1 MREGYVCEKG
11 GSAPGD
17 AGPLVAYYLI
27 ALHSQHTLADESI
40 PSNHVQLGKIQFDS
54 VARQKHTHI
63 AVLVLYYY

>member
-1 MREGYVCEKG
+1 MFVRKEAALRVMRV
-11 GSAPGD
+11 
-17 AGPLVAYYLI
+17 LVAYYLI

-63 AVLVLYYY
+63 AVLVFYYY